1 MVDKKAILKALEE
14 NFDTRGTVTIDDH
27 GQVTCEGTV
36 SFKTGVSRFPVQFE
50 KVTNGFDCGFSPGLT
65 SLEGAP
71 REVGGTFYCA
81 NTGLTSLAG
90 APKKVGDFVC
100 RNNLHLRSLEG
111 APETVEGNFV
121 CDNNHLLTTLEGG
134 PKQVLGTVRCFGNA
148 RLVSLLGAPETVEGD
163 FVCDSNHLLT
173 TLEGGP
179 KQVLGIMRC
188 TGNARLVSLLGAPT
202 TVGGDFWC
210 HDNPKL
216 RSLEGLPS
224 IPGILYLTY
233 KQKLP
238 LLRCLL
244 AQQVVF
250 YPRKQVSKPVQ
261 TIVNRYAGQ
270 GEAGAFSCGT
280 ELATAGYKENA
291 RW

>member
-14 NFDTRGTVTIDDH
+14 NFHTRGTVTIDDH

-36 SFKTGVSRFPVQFE
+36 SFKSKVSRFPVQFE

-71 REVGGTFYCA
+71 REVGGVFYCA

-100 RNNLHLRSLEG
+100 RNNLQLRSFE
-111 APETVEGNFV
+111 
-121 CDNNHLLTTLEGG
+121 
-134 PKQVLGTVRCFGNA
+134 
-148 RLVSLLGAPETVEGD
+148 GAPETVEGD

-179 KQVLGIMRC
+179 KRVLSTVRC
-188 TGNARLVSLLGAPT
+188 FGNARLVSLLGAPA

-210 HDNPKL
+210 YDNPKL